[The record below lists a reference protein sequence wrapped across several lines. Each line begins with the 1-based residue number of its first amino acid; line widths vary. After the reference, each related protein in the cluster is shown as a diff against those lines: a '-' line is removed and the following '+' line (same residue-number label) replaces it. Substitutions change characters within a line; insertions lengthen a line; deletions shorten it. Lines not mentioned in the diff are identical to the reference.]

1 VQKKCKRSCLLL
13 ALVFLFSG
21 FFLKMP
27 VYAQT
32 LYTVAPG
39 DTLYSI
45 AQKHQTSV
53 ETIRQSNGLKS
64 NLIYAGQALV
74 IPDQATVHIVA
85 EGESLYLIA
94 RLYNTTVAE
103 MMSANNLP
111 DTSLL
116 VGQVLRIT
124 SGGYERPDAFIL
136 GYYTEQEDYL
146 PSSAWST
153 TVHMNDLSYVAP
165 FWFRLNQWDCTDLE
179 TAGYFSQSEAR
190 RIVAAAH
197 ARDVRVIPV
206 IHNFLYED
214 RSLTKN
220 LVTEMLSSPESRK
233 KCIERITWLI
243 GHYGF
248 DGINM
253 DFEGIR
259 VSDRD
264 NLSLFYQE
272 LGDSLRQR
280 GYLFTVAVPAK
291 SGDNWANIW
300 AAPYDYAAIGR
311 AADLVVLMMYNEHGW
326 PGSGPGPVS
335 SIGFNHAVLKYAV
348 TKIPRH
354 KIIAAEPVFGFDF
367 NLQTNRY
374 DYLSHELA
382 MKRVYNHG
390 AAPLFDRTSQTP
402 HFLYTANN
410 QRHEVWYEDADS
422 LKRKLDLIGQYD
434 IAGLALWR
442 LGLED
447 PAVWQTIRERV
458 NVVPGD

>member
-1 VQKKCKRSCLLL
+1 MQKTYKRGCLLL
-13 ALVFLFSG
+13 ALFFLFYG
-21 FFLKMP
+21 FLLKPP

-39 DTLYSI
+39 DTLYLI
-45 AQKHQTSV
+45 AQKHRTSV
-53 ETIRQSNGLKS
+53 ETIRQVNGLQS
-64 NLIYAGQALV
+64 NLIYAGQSLV
-74 IPDQATVHIVA
+74 IPGQAPVHIVA
-85 EGESLYLIA
+85 KGESLYLIA

-103 MMSANNLP
+103 IVSGNNLP

-116 VGQVLRIT
+116 IGQVLRIT
-124 SGGYERPDAFIL
+124 SGGYERPNAYIL
-136 GYYTEQEDYL
+136 GYYTEEEDYL
-146 PSSAWST
+146 PSSAWSAS
-153 TVHMNDLSYVAP
+153 VHMNDLSYVAP
-165 FWFRLNQWDCTDLE
+165 FWFRLNQYDPTDLE
-179 TAGYFSQSEAR
+179 IAGYFNASQAR
-190 RIVAAAH
+190 RITAAAH
-197 ARDVRVIPV
+197 ARNVRVIPV
-206 IHNFLYED
+206 IHNFLYQD
-214 RSLTKN
+214 KSLTKD
-220 LVTEMLSSPESRK
+220 LVTKMMSRPESRSR
-233 KCIERITWLI
+233 CIDNIIKLI
-243 GHYGF
+243 GYYGF

-264 NLSLFYQE
+264 NLSIFYQE
-272 LGDSLRQR
+272 LGDRLRAK
-280 GYLFTVAVPAK
+280 GYLFTAAVPAK
-291 SGDNWANIW
+291 LTDWDNPW

-390 AAPLFDRTSQTP
+390 AAPLFDMTSQTP
-402 HFLYTANN
+402 LFLYTANN

>member
-1 VQKKCKRSCLLL
+1 MKKNYKRRCLLF

-21 FFLKMP
+21 FLLKPP

-39 DTLYSI
+39 DTLYLI

-53 ETIRQSNGLKS
+53 ETIRQLNGLEN

-74 IPDQATVHIVA
+74 IPDQVPVHIVA
-85 EGESLYLIA
+85 EGENLYRIA
-94 RLYNTTVAE
+94 KLYNTTV
-103 MMSANNLP
+103 SAIVSGNNLP
-111 DTSLL
+111 DDSLR
-116 VGQVLRIT
+116 VGQLLRIN
-124 SGGYERPDAFIL
+124 SGRYERPNAFIV
-136 GYYTEQEDYL
+136 GYYTEEEDYL

-153 TVHMNDLSYVAP
+153 IVHMSDLSYVAP
-165 FWFRLNQWDCTDLE
+165 FWFRLNQYDPTDLE

-197 ARDVRVIPV
+197 ARNVQVIPV

-214 RSLTKN
+214 KSLTKN
-220 LVTEMLSSPESRK
+220 LVTEMLSRPESRR
-233 KCIERITWLI
+233 KCIDNITWLI
-243 GHYGF
+243 EFYGF
-248 DGINM
+248 DGVNM

-264 NLSLFYQE
+264 NLSVFYQE
-272 LGDSLRQR
+272 LGDRLRAK

-291 SGDNWANIW
+291 SSDWDNPW
-300 AAPYDYAAIGR
+300 AAPYDYSAIGR

-348 TKIPRH
+348 NKIPTH
-354 KIIAAEPVFGFDF
+354 KIIVSEPVFGFDF
-367 NLQTNRY
+367 NLQTAKN

-382 MKRVYNHG
+382 MQRVKNFG
-390 AAPLFDRTSQTP
+390 AAPLFDVTSQTP
-402 HFLYTANN
+402 FFSYTADN
-410 QRHEVWYEDADS
+410 QRHEVWYEDAES
-422 LKRKLDLIGQYD
+422 LKRKLDLIREYD

-447 PAVWQTIRERV
+447 PAIWQTIRERV
-458 NVVPGD
+458 NIR